1 MILFVTIEYVP
12 IPPKEKRG
20 IDMSENSISN
30 RRDSGAAPPQA
41 PRMHERPRPPGP
53 EEKRGATASGG
64 GPQDDQRQ
72 DMRRIL
78 RLPRFWLILIVLL
91 AINWLL
97 VPLFFPEPQDR
108 LTVSYTLF
116 KEQVTAGNVAEITS
130 QGEAIQGTFRQ
141 PIPDPE
147 PPEGQEPRS
156 YTEFATRSPTF
167 APDEALLPLLQENNV
182 QISAEPLEEP
192 RPLLLTILLAF
203 GPTILLIAG
212 FLWLSARA
220 MRNAGGGVFSIGRS
234 RARRYE
240 ATEDTARI
248 TFEDVAGIDE
258 VENELVEVVDFLKNP
273 AKYQRLG
280 GRIPKGVLLIGP
292 PGTGK
297 TLLARAVAGEAGVP
311 FFSMSGSEFI
321 EMVVGVGASRV
332 RDLFSEARKAAPAII
347 FVDELDAIGRKRG
360 GANVIGGNDERE
372 QTLNQLLIEMDGFDS
387 REAVIVLGAT
397 NRSDVLDPAL
407 LRPGRFDRRVTV
419 QPPDRHGRAEILRV
433 HTRGV
438 PLDPSLDL
446 NQIAAETPGLVG
458 ADLRNLVNEAALLA
472 ARKDQTTVTADDFAE
487 ALEKIALGAE
497 RRLAIQP
504 EERRRVAY
512 HESGHALLGLL
523 QPEGD
528 PVRRVTVVPRGQA
541 LGVTLSVPEDDRYN
555 YSEPYLRARIVNAL
569 GGRAAEQIVYGVVT
583 TGAENDIKQVTDLA
597 RAMVTRWGMS
607 PEVGLLALVGREE
620 GNYLDNGIGAGSARP
635 YSDETAE
642 LIDNA
647 TRRIVDECY
656 AKALD
661 LLISNRDRLEALT
674 EALLREESLNEA
686 QMRDAAG
693 LYDRVVP
700 QREIVV
706 VET

>member
-1 MILFVTIEYVP
+1 
-12 IPPKEKRG
+12 
-20 IDMSENSISN
+20 
-30 RRDSGAAPPQA
+30 
-41 PRMHERPRPPGP
+41 
-53 EEKRGATASGG
+53 
-64 GPQDDQRQ
+64 
-72 DMRRIL
+72 
-78 RLPRFWLILIVLL
+78 
-91 AINWLL
+91 
-97 VPLFFPEPQDR
+97 
-108 LTVSYTLF
+108 
-116 KEQVTAGNVAEITS
+116 
-130 QGEAIQGTFRQ
+130 
-141 PIPDPE
+141 
-147 PPEGQEPRS
+147 
-156 YTEFATRSPTF
+156 
-167 APDEALLPLLQENNV
+167 
-182 QISAEPLEEP
+182 
-192 RPLLLTILLAF
+192 
-203 GPTILLIAG
+203 
-212 FLWLSARA
+212 
-220 MRNAGGGVFSIGRS
+220 
-234 RARRYE
+234 
-240 ATEDTARI
+240 
-248 TFEDVAGIDE
+248 
-258 VENELVEVVDFLKNP
+258 
-273 AKYQRLG
+273 
-280 GRIPKGVLLIGP
+280 VLLIGP